1 MDCFTRSWSAGV
13 RWWNPNPKDVG
24 RVLLKV
30 LRDGALGS
38 LLLPV
43 WPSSWWWRRLC
54 PDGRHFGAFVTDWL
68 ELPRKS
74 LFVVGEGDGL
84 WNKRVP
90 RARMVV
96 VRLDGRL
103 IRTPLDSI

>member
-1 MDCFTRSWSAGV
+1 
-13 RWWNPNPKDVG
+13 VG

-54 PDGRHFGAFVTDWL
+54 PDGRHVGAFVTDWL

-103 IRTPLDSI
+103 GSSSLGPRLGFCSSVSCTLCDQV